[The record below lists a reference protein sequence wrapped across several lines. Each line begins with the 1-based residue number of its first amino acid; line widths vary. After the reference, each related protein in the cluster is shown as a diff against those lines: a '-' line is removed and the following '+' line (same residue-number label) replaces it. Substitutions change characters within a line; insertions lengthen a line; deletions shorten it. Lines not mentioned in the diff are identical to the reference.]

1 MSFIL
6 PWLIT
11 SPHSKNNVT
20 LSRITDHNILIWY
33 FSSSIPCALMR
44 WVYSMDTPLDTITT
58 WYAKAVHFQT
68 QWEQADLVAKQHDYP
83 TKQSYYHAPSPPKPA
98 KDSNT
103 MDVDVIC
110 ITKMT
115 PEEWECCI
123 KNSLCFHCGQSGHL
137 SSACPS
143 FPSDPKKCNPERKIK
158 KVVNEDL
165 PKLEEVKDD
174 DNKETVR
181 RISFTPL
188 DF

>member
-1 MSFIL
+1 
-6 PWLIT
+6 
-11 SPHSKNNVT
+11 
-20 LSRITDHNILIWY
+20 
-33 FSSSIPCALMR
+33 
-44 WVYSMDTPLDTITT
+44 MDTPPDTITA

-98 KDSNT
+98 KDSNA
-103 MDVDVIC
+103 MDVDVIR

-115 PEEWECCI
+115 PQEREHCI
-123 KNSLCFHCGQSGHL
+123 KNSLCFHCHQSGHL

-143 FPSDPKKCNPERKIK
+143 FPSDPKKHNPERKVK

-165 PKLEEVKDD
+165 PKLEEVEGDD
-174 DNKETVR
+174 DDEEIIR
-181 RISFTPL
+181 RISFTLL